1 MWSKMVKDDKE
12 KRIFEAALKL
22 FVEKG
27 IDTTSIS
34 LISQEAGIATGTLYL
49 YFENKVDLINKLYI
63 SIKKEMLDL
72 ICTDPSALA
81 LSYESLEKLWMD
93 AVEWGVN
100 NTHAFRFMTQMES
113 SPYCNEE
120 LSAQFAGHVKVL
132 IRLIKGSIEN
142 KTFKNL
148 PPEYIADLIFT
159 HVVYTIEYIIRTKT
173 KERRIFFET
182 LIDGIK
188 Y

>member
-1 MWSKMVKDDKE
+1 MKEDNKE
-12 KRIFEAALKL
+12 KRIFDAALKL

-27 IDTTSIS
+27 IDNTSTS
-34 LISQEAGIATGTLYL
+34 LISKEASIATGTLYL

-63 SIKKEMLDL
+63 SKKKEILDL
-72 ICTDPSALA
+72 ICTDPSAST
-81 LSYESLEKLWMD
+81 LSYESLEKLWME

-100 NTHAFRFMTQMES
+100 NPHAFRFMTQMES

-120 LSAQFAGHVKVL
+120 LSAQFAGHVKAL

-148 PPEYIADLIFT
+148 PPEYIFEFILNHLIF
-159 HVVYTIEYIIRTKT
+159 TIEYITRTKT

-182 LIDGIK
+182 LLDGIK
-188 Y
+188 YSA